1 MKQRKNLL
9 LSREAVA
16 RGEQLAQEA
25 RSSLSAVVE
34 AQLLN
39 APRSGPEPEDY
50 WHGPALK
57 PLARP
62 GDARARYL
70 RRKHGA

>member
-9 LSREAVA
+9 LSPEAIA
-16 RGEQLAQEA
+16 RGEQLAQET

-39 APRSGPEPEDY
+39 APCPGAEAEDY
-50 WHGPALK
+50 WGGPALK
-57 PLARP
+57 PLPRP
-62 GDARARYL
+62 GDARAKYL